1 MTDGT
6 TIRRPARPFAGIV
19 LLFVVAVAA
28 VVLLRRGGGGE
39 RQAARDGAAGGAR
52 AEEVIA
58 ATLFFGAEDATG
70 LVSEARDVP
79 VGDGAED
86 DAVRRVFAELAR
98 GPRGGGVPSIPKDAA
113 LHRVFRDGEGTLVL
127 DVNRA
132 FLQGAPHGSAG
143 ELLTVRALM
152 ETMAASFPEVRS
164 IQILVEGQVVA
175 SISGHVAID
184 APLRVRP

>member
-1 MTDGT
+1 MADET

-19 LLFVVAVAA
+19 LLFILAVGAI
-28 VVLLRRGGGGE
+28 VLIRRGGGGE
-39 RQAARDGAAGGAR
+39 RPAARDGAAGGAR
-52 AEEVIA
+52 EEEVLA

-79 VGDGAED
+79 VGDEAKDE
-86 DAVRRVFAELAR
+86 AVRRVFAELAR
-98 GPRGGGVPSIPKDAA
+98 GPRERGVPPLPKDSA
-113 LHRVFRDGEGTLVL
+113 LRRVFRDGEGTLVL

-132 FLQGAPHGSAG
+132 FLQGGPVGSAG